1 MAGLFKLRRLNK
13 NGRQAQAEVLEGRM
27 RSVHGDPVSPTYES
41 WDVKLRVMPE
51 GEAPFEASTKMP
63 FPSVYGSPS
72 VGMVFPVVFDSDD
85 HEQVTYDPEKA
96 SSRAARSAGRGSD
109 AEAAGERG
117 ASERVARRGR
127 PPPDS
132 RRWRS
137 CSRRRWPTRRRSA
150 RRCGPGAR
158 RGRRTRGHQPP
169 GRYAAR
175 GRARCGR
182 AALQA
187 PRSSCALFQQ
197 LIWRSTGGGAL
208 RGRKWLTHRWPHF
221 RAQKKTFAPAPSS
234 SPERASLP
242 GLR

>member
-117 ASERVARRGR
+117 ASERVARRGGVPR
-127 PPPDS
+127 GD
-132 RRWRS
+132 
-137 CSRRRWPTRRRSA
+137 A
-150 RRCGPGAR
+150 GPGQ
-158 RGRRTRGHQPP
+158 GE
-169 GRYAAR
+169 AADPWSSTSR
-175 GRARCGR
+175 AVCRPRAR
-182 AALQA
+182 
-187 PRSSCALFQQ
+187 PVRSSSSPSSPKQLCVIQQ